1 MTEKF
6 FRRALAVIVIMAA
19 CVPLF
24 SKNCIGGH
32 DIIYHLLRIEAL
44 KEGICAG
51 RPFLRINML
60 FFGGTG
66 YASSMFYPDFL
77 LYFPALLRSLGAG
90 IGLSY
95 HLFIALCIV
104 LGFISSYYCAGYI
117 SKNQNAAIATAI
129 IFTLYQY
136 HIFDIYERSAVGEFT
151 AVIFL
156 PFVIAGL
163 YDLVYERFERPWLLF
178 VGMTGVILCHTIT
191 TVICLGLCVLMVLIG
206 IKTLIKEPKRILK
219 LIITALAVIGI
230 TAFYW
235 LPALEILASGVLK
248 NDFVYNME
256 LESAGLWELFFNEWN
271 RPGAVIFVL
280 LLVRLL
286 IGGKNKAQ
294 DKDDRTEDRFKLI
307 RFADICMVTGLL
319 LCLCATS
326 ILPWGR
332 LQRFLGFLQFPW
344 RLFVAAGPLLAFA
357 EGIYVNQLA
366 SGMAIVTGSDEKAE
380 ENRNRVNRV
389 ALIMLTGIMLISAFS
404 NLQKCDQEY
413 YSYSDDYFKYKPFT
427 TDVLGGEWLPAAV
440 TDREALADISD
451 MAVDDEGREY
461 PVTRIK
467 NELEVSGILDKCRWV
482 DVPFVYY
489 KGYGAYNTAA
499 GEVLAV
505 TGEGENGLVRVY
517 TNGAEKIRVW
527 YKGTTLQLAS
537 DVITL
542 ITFAGVAVYM
552 IIKRKKLPIVSSGL

>member
-1 MTEKF
+1 
-6 FRRALAVIVIMAA
+6 MAA

-77 LYFPALLRSLGAG
+77 LYYPALLRSLGAG

-95 HLFIALCIV
+95 HLFLALCIV

-117 SKNQNAAIATAI
+117 SKNQNAAVATAI

-156 PFVIAGL
+156 PFVTAGL

-178 VGMTGVILCHTIT
+178 AGMTGVILCHTIT

-235 LPALEILASGVLK
+235 LPALEIMASGVLK

-286 IGGKNKAQ
+286 ICGKNK
-294 DKDDRTEDRFKLI
+294 DKDGSTADRLKVI

-357 EGIYVNQLA
+357 TGIYVNSFATDMTVA
-366 SGMAIVTGSDEKAE
+366 SGSSAGVE
-380 ENRNRVNRV
+380 ESRDKVNRI
-389 ALIMLTGIMLISAFS
+389 ALVMLTGIMLISAFS

-413 YSYSDDYFKYKPFT
+413 YSYSDDYFEYKPFT

-440 TDREALADISD
+440 TDREKLAEVSDI
-451 MAVDDEGREY
+451 AVNDAGKEY
-461 PVTRIK
+461 TVNRIK
-467 NELEVSGILDKCRWV
+467 NELEVLQIPEKSRWV

-489 KGYGAYNTAA
+489 KGYAA
-499 GEVLAV
+499 ENRDTGEALVL
-505 TGEGENGLVRVY
+505 TGEGENGLARVY
-517 TNGAEKIRVW
+517 TNGAENIRVW
-527 YKGTTLQLAS
+527 YKGTTLQFVS

-542 ITFAGVAVYM
+542 ITIAGLAAYM
-552 IIKRKKLPIVSSGL
+552 ILNGKRFLGLKPSE